1 MASNEGYCEKLFTM
15 GTSIA
20 DLERKFSTMG
30 FINTKL
36 RNRFSTTSMEKLVY
50 INTNMGVLYDS
61 SHESSQ
67 RTEED
72 EVISDDEPCIVIE
85 N

>member
-1 MASNEGYCEKLFTM
+1 
-15 GTSIA
+15 
-20 DLERKFSTMG
+20 
-30 FINTKL
+30 
-36 RNRFSTTSMEKLVY
+36 MEKLVY

-85 N
+85 NWGWKTKEREKTSLHPSNKTFKTLHKLSFKD